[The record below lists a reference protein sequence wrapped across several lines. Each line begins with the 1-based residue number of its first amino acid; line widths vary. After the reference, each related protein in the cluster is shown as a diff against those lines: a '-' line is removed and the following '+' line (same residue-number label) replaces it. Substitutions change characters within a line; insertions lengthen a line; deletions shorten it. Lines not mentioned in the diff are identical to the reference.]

1 MAAWEGR
8 VRCCGGWALAHKGP
22 GLGLVGPGPGPG
34 ELAPCLGGP
43 GACLGVVRDLVWGG
57 SHHNLNGMKQTE
69 TRRKKKLKQ

>member
-34 ELAPCLGGP
+34 VLGPCLGGD
-43 GACLGVVRDLVWGG
+43 GCLSGG
-57 SHHNLNGMKQTE
+57 STGPGVGWVPS
-69 TRRKKKLKQ
+69 